1 MSKEKEPGSPETAEL
16 EQALMKAF
24 YEGLRLPRRR
34 EDASGRTHI
43 VFEIDIL
50 VEDGRL
56 VHAIVREVGGAG
68 EEPPAGRKH

>member
-1 MSKEKEPGSPETAEL
+1 MPKEKEPASPDTAKL

-24 YEGLRLPRRR
+24 YEGLKLPRRG

-50 VEDGRL
+50 IEDGRL
-56 VHAIVREVGGAG
+56 VHAIVREVGAG